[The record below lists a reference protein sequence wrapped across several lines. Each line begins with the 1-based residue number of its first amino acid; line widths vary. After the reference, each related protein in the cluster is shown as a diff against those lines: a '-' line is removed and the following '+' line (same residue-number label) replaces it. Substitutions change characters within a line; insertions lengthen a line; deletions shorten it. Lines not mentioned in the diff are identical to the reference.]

1 MRIARATYGR
11 VFGLLLLAAV
21 ASSSAKAQGA
31 KNPQIPDWIVNE
43 PAGGVD
49 YHKLPDVEGIHLG
62 MPVADAVAIVRKIY
76 TSAKGAPEVY
86 WAKFAYSTD
95 PAWITYIR
103 GGLPRPDGQQGD
115 TILVRFSA
123 PPNPQRVVVIQ
134 RQVNFTMGQ
143 APNGG
148 VVIASLRQK
157 YGMNTKKALG
167 ASGVAWLMDEQG
179 SPLPATYGM
188 VCSGLTQQSSVG
200 GSQQSPGTV
209 PFLLSPNPF
218 TDFDVVRLS
227 RMCKYPINI
236 STLLDENQ
244 TQNPLGSLSITMTEN
259 GIDDRAA
266 IATQKYIDKLNAAQR
281 QRQIDQGNHQAVPK
295 L

>member
-1 MRIARATYGR
+1 MRMARATYGR
-11 VFGLLLLAAV
+11 VFGLVLLAVV
-21 ASSSAKAQGA
+21 AGLSAKAQGA
-31 KNPQIPDWIVNE
+31 KNAQIPDWIMNE

-62 MPVADAVAIVRKIY
+62 MPVAEAVAIVRKIY
-76 TSAKGAPEVY
+76 TTKGSPEVY
-86 WAKFAYSTD
+86 WAKFPYSTD

-103 GGLPRPDGQQGD
+103 GELPRADGQQGD

-134 RQVNFTMGQ
+134 RQVNFMMGQ

-157 YGMNTKKALG
+157 YGMNTKRALG

-179 SPLPATYGM
+179 NPLPATYGM

-209 PFLLSPNPF
+209 PFLLGPNPF
-218 TDFDVVRLS
+218 TDNDVVGLS

-236 STLLDENQ
+236 STLLDESRAEA
-244 TQNPLGSLSITMTEN
+244 TLGSLSITMTEN

>member
-1 MRIARATYGR
+1 MRIAIATFGR

-21 ASSSAKAQGA
+21 SGSSAKAQGA
-31 KNPQIPDWIVNE
+31 NNAQIPDWILHE

-49 YHKLPDVEGIHLG
+49 YNKLPDVEGIHLG
-62 MPVADAVAIVRKIY
+62 MPVAEAVAIVRKIY
-76 TSAKGAPEVY
+76 TTKGSPEIY
-86 WAKFAYSTD
+86 WAKFPYSTD

-115 TILVRFSA
+115 TIFVRFSA

-143 APNGG
+143 APTGG

-167 ASGVAWLMDEQG
+167 ASGVAWLMDEQAN
-179 SPLPATYGM
+179 PLPATYGM
-188 VCSGLTQQSSVG
+188 ACSGLTQQSSVG
-200 GSQQSPGTV
+200 GSQQAPGTV

-218 TDFDVVRLS
+218 SDFDLLRLS

-236 STLLDENQ
+236 TTLLDENQ
-244 TQNPLGSLSITMTEN
+244 AQNTLGSLSVTMTEN
-259 GIDDRAA
+259 GIDNRAA
-266 IATQKYIDKLNAAQR
+266 VATQKYIDKLNAAQR